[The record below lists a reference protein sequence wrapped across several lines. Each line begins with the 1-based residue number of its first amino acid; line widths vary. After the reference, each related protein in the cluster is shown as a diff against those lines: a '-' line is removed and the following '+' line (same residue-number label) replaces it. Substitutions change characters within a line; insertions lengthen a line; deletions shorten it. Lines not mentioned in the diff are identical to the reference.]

1 MTRLFPAVTLLTL
14 AFVSVATARAA
25 VCTPAHDCAAFSN
38 VQGVVVPLTEE
49 RSLEDLVPMIV
60 KGIGKEHG
68 HFDLQHYT
76 TADAVAGPLC
86 NVEARVKFV
95 RERIIRGQK
104 SAKHG
109 MLTLATHTTL
119 NVIQV
124 QRNFRWVLDLKINPE
139 RHVSLGIMLPPVENV
154 QPLPRTS
161 LPDVKLP
168 FETGNL
174 SLDMPVLS
182 GDEAKTTQSNHNS
195 ADGGP
200 QISTVKRVLAGII
213 GLLFF
218 SLACWNLHRTFI
230 VRHFGGLLWFF
241 SRLFLFGTLL
251 FVTCVFLDS
260 ALFDARI
267 WFLLVR

>member
-1 MTRLFPAVTLLTL
+1 MTRLFHS
-14 AFVSVATARAA
+14 VSVATACA
-25 VCTPAHDCAAFSN
+25 VLALVWLTTAHDCPAFSN
-38 VQGVVVPLTEE
+38 VQGVVEPLAEE
-49 RSLEDLVPMIV
+49 CSLEDLVPLIV
-60 KGIGKEHG
+60 KGISKEHG
-68 HFDLQHYT
+68 DFNLQHD
-76 TADAVAGPLC
+76 TASLAVTGPVSD
-86 NVEARVKFV
+86 VEARVKFV

-168 FETGNL
+168 FETGSL

-200 QISTVKRVLAGII
+200 QISTVKRVLAGIVA
-213 GLLFF
+213 LLFF